1 MNDIPAVTERLG
13 TNQELQAVLAR
24 AGIFHRVEPDTLAS
38 LAKHLQLVEYP
49 GGHTIY
55 VDGDP
60 GERLYII
67 VSGAVK
73 LCRRFPG
80 GRGLLTI
87 MGPPDMFGALSI
99 FDPGPRIAN
108 ATAITAVRAVS
119 IDGDALRCGIVGRP
133 KLAEEFLRMMARRVR
148 RSDDDLTD
156 LIFHDGP
163 GRVAKQLLRLA
174 QSFGTHEDGGLRV
187 ICDLTQDEMAQLVG
201 SSRETVNKS
210 LSAFARRGWI
220 QVDGKNVLIRD
231 PEGLSRRAR

>member
-1 MNDIPAVTERLG
+1 M
-13 TNQELQAVLAR
+13 
-24 AGIFHRVEPDTLAS
+24 AS
-38 LAKHLQLVEYP
+38 LTKHLQLVEYP
-49 GGHTIY
+49 GGHTFY
-55 VDGDP
+55 ADGDP

-73 LCRRFPG
+73 LWRRFPG

-87 MGPPDMFGALSI
+87 MGPPDMFGALSML
-99 FDPGPRIAN
+99 DPGPPIAS
-108 ATAITAVRAVS
+108 AMAITAVRAVS

-133 KLAEEFLRMMARRVR
+133 KLAEEFLRIMARRVR

-156 LIFHDGP
+156 LIFRDGP

-174 QSFGTHEDGGLRV
+174 QRFGTHEDGALRV
-187 ICDLTQDEMAQLVG
+187 IRDLTQEEMAQLVG
-201 SSRETVNKS
+201 LSRETVNKS